1 MQGQKLGFNRLQLS
15 SKDGSTFTLT
25 EPEPRT
31 AQAGPSGDEERK
43 GESEGSEKEKNE
55 ELSHSS
61 EDCVGSML
69 YMSQLKVR
77 CLLLVTH
84 NKLHSHRLCL
94 IRCTG
99 PMASR
104 QQQTFRR
111 SWPGQQKYEK
121 ATSRWISSLD

>member
-31 AQAGPSGDEERK
+31 AHAGPSGDEGRK
-43 GESEGSEKEKNE
+43 EESEESEKEKYEGKE
-55 ELSHSS
+55 ELSHSG

-77 CLLLVTH
+77 CLLLNNIQITLF
-84 NKLHSHRLCL
+84 N
-94 IRCTG
+94 
-99 PMASR
+99 
-104 QQQTFRR
+104 
-111 SWPGQQKYEK
+111 
-121 ATSRWISSLD
+121 